1 MTQDNKEIDIRF
13 WIIRILKNW
22 YWFVLSCAIFGAIG
36 IYKYVTTT
44 KKFKVDAHIM
54 IRTTEESFSQV
65 DIMDVM
71 GMGNSKK
78 TADEVELLLSRDI
91 MLQVIDE
98 LELHTEY
105 RKLDKMKWMGQY
117 PHRDLTIVYPP
128 TFLDTTR
135 FAVNLELKVR
145 KEDYIVKVQYGRWW
159 WNRSRHKVK
168 DITKPFET
176 CATTI
181 YFDINNK
188 PEIEVGDKYRL
199 TTLPR
204 LSLVEMYKSIIEA
217 KPLDKES
224 NVISVVTTTDM
235 PARARDFIQ
244 KEIDLYN
251 LDAVIDKNIM
261 ASNTAIFIDER
272 LRLIEEELSA
282 AEANVEQYKSKNGIV
297 SLSEESELLV
307 RESISYR
314 KRIEEM
320 ETQLNLI
327 QFVSDFIADDT
338 KKNSLIPSN
347 IGLSNEA
354 LIQLINQYNGVLLK
368 RMRVQ
373 RTAIGDNPLVDQ
385 IDSQLALLRENLEA
399 SIKNLYSSLSI
410 SKNDLNDRYVAT
422 LSQREDI
429 PSQERQ
435 YIEVLR
441 NKELKE
447 QLYLYLY
454 KQREENALMLA
465 SAVMPAKII
474 AKPQMNPTPVG
485 PRLKLFALVCLFF
498 GLCVPLIVMIAYD
511 IMNNRI
517 SNDSKELEKQLKV
530 PLGGVLVQNHHG
542 GHIAV
547 RDGVNSASAE
557 LFRSLRT
564 NIGFM
569 IPSAHKKPIILVTSS
584 INGEGKSY
592 VATNLALSLSL
603 LNKKVVL
610 VGLDIRKPMLAE
622 YMGLPNNGCLTSYLA
637 DESYSIKDLVVPTEF
652 ANLSIIPAGIIPPNP
667 SELLQSERLDN
678 LMEELRNRYDYVI
691 VDSAPVAMVSDTF
704 LLRRIADL
712 TVYVCRAQYTTFDH
726 VDFLNQVSDQKRLPN
741 IVAVLNGVNAN
752 KMGYGYGY
760 GYGYGSDHSKR

>member
-1 MTQDNKEIDIRF
+1 MTQDNSKEVDLRM

-36 IYKYVTTT
+36 MYKYVSTT
-44 KKFKVDAHIM
+44 KKYRVDAHIM
-54 IRTTEESFSQV
+54 IRNTEDSFSQV

-71 GMGNSKK
+71 GMSNSKM

-91 MLQVIDE
+91 MLQVIDD

-105 RKLDKMKWMGQY
+105 RKLDGMKWKGQY

-128 TFLDTTR
+128 TFLDTTK

-168 DITKPFET
+168 DITMPFET
-176 CATTI
+176 CAGAI
-181 YFDINNK
+181 YFEINNK
-188 PEIEVGDKYRL
+188 SEVEVRDKYQL
-199 TTLPR
+199 VTLPR
-204 LSLVEMYKSIIEA
+204 LSLVEMYKKLIEA

-224 NVISVVTTTDM
+224 NIISIATTTDM

-261 ASNTAIFIDER
+261 ASNTAVFIDER
-272 LRLIEEELSA
+272 LRLIEEELSV
-282 AEANVEQYKSKNGIV
+282 AEANVEQYKMENGIV

-307 RESISYR
+307 QESIEYR
-314 KRIEEM
+314 MRIEEL

-354 LIQLINQYNGVLLK
+354 LIRLINQYNEVLLD

-373 RTAIGDNPLVDQ
+373 RTAIGDNPIVDQ
-385 IDSQLALLRENLEA
+385 MDSQLALLRENIET
-399 SIKNLYSSLSI
+399 SINNLRSSLSI
-410 SKNDLNDRYVAT
+410 SKNDLKERYTTT
-422 LSQREDI
+422 LSQRGDI
-429 PSQERQ
+429 PSRERQ

-474 AKPQMNPTPVG
+474 AKPQMSPTPVG
-485 PRLKLFALVCLFF
+485 PRLKMFALVCMFF
-498 GLCVPLIVMIAYD
+498 GLGLPLVVMIAYD

-517 SNDSKELEKQLKV
+517 SNDSKELEKKLKV

-542 GHIAV
+542 EHVAV

-564 NIGFM
+564 NVGFM
-569 IPSAHKKPIILVTSS
+569 IPSTQKKPIILVTSS

-592 VATNLALSLSL
+592 VATNLAISLSL

-610 VGLDIRKPMLAE
+610 VGLDIRKPMLAD
-622 YMGLPNNGCLTSYLA
+622 YLGLPHSGCLTSYLS
-637 DESYSIKDLVVPTEF
+637 DESYSVEDLVIPSEF
-652 ANLSIIPAGIIPPNP
+652 ANLSIIPAGIVPPNP

-678 LMEELRNRYDYVI
+678 LMMELRSRYEYVI

-712 TVYVCRAQYTTFDH
+712 TIYVCRAQYTTFDQI
-726 VDFLNQVSDQKRLPN
+726 DFLNQVSDQKRLPN

-752 KMGYGYGY
+752 KIGYGYGY
-760 GYGYGSDHSKR
+760 GYGNDNSNR